1 MADPHLSVVLPAC
14 NEREAVEGSLAEVF
28 AALAQLPQPSE
39 VLVVDDG
46 STDGTAE
53 LVEAQIERQPSLRLI
68 RLSRRFGKESAL
80 AAGLEHAR
88 GAYVALLDADLQDPP
103 GEMLQMLAKAE
114 QGYDVVYGVRR
125 SRRSGLLRW
134 LGYRAFY
141 RLLRLISDLP
151 VPLDSGDFSVLSRRV
166 VDAIDRLPERHRFL
180 RGMRTWVGFRQC
192 GHLYDRPERRAG
204 RSKYS
209 LKDLCDL
216 AVLGFLSC
224 GRRPLAIVFQLGV
237 ALVGSGA
244 AIGIAWAVLAASR
257 AGEPWAAIAPWLT
270 VLLVLAGVQL
280 IAIGIV
286 GAYLGRVLDQVEG
299 RPRYLVERTVNCP
312 PPTAPRP

>member
-1 MADPHLSVVLPAC
+1 MAEPHLSVVLPAF
-14 NEREAVEGSLAEVF
+14 NERDTLAVSLAEVF
-28 AALAQLPQPSE
+28 AALATLAQPSE

-53 LVEAQIERQPSLRLI
+53 LVEGLIAEQPSLRLI
-68 RLSRRFGKESAL
+68 RLSRNFGKESAL
-80 AAGLEHAR
+80 CAGLEHASGR
-88 GAYVALLDADLQDPP
+88 FVALLDADLQDPP

-114 QGYDVVYGVRR
+114 QGFDVVYGVRR

-134 LGYRAFY
+134 LGYRVFY
-141 RLLRLISDLP
+141 RLLRLVSDLP
-151 VPLDSGDFSVLSRRV
+151 VPLDSGDFSVLSRRA

-192 GHLYDRPERRAG
+192 GHLYDRPARRAG
-204 RSKYS
+204 VSKYS
-209 LKDLCDL
+209 LVDLIDL

-237 ALVGSGA
+237 GLVVLGST
-244 AIGIAWAVLAASR
+244 IGIACAA
-257 AGEPWAAIAPWLT
+257 AAAWGEGPWQVAPWMT

-299 RPRYLVERTVNCP
+299 RPRYLVDRTVNCP
-312 PPTAPRP
+312 PPNAPR